1 MPRCLVTGATGFIG
15 PRLITNLQAAGGD
28 IRCLVRATADTS
40 RLTPLGVHLVE
51 GDVTDRASLAGAVA
65 GVDFVFHLAG
75 RTFASS
81 YGEFAAVNEAGC
93 DNVAAAAARAA
104 TPPVVVVVSSLAAA
118 GPSPPGKPHTERDAP
133 EPISNYG
140 RSKLAGE
147 IAARKWAANVPLS
160 IVRPSVVF
168 GPGDRAGLVLA
179 KSIQKTGLHIVHRP
193 GLPLS
198 LIHAD
203 DLAETLLLVARY
215 GERLDPTDPRSKGV
229 YYACDPAESSY
240 TAMGQMM
247 ADGLAKK
254 LRVIKVRRWVLNTAA
269 CFGELAGR
277 FTSKPSP
284 LNFDKVREGTASGW
298 VASPAKLVSQT
309 NFAPA
314 HPLADRYR
322 ETIEWYRS
330 EGWL

>member
-28 IRCLVRATADTS
+28 VRCLVRASADTS
-40 RLTPLGVHLVE
+40 RLTPLGVQLVP
-51 GDVTDRASLAGAVA
+51 GDVTDRESLAAA
-65 GVDFVFHLAG
+65 LSDVDFVFHLAG
-75 RTFASS
+75 RTFARS

-93 DNVAAAAARAA
+93 DNVAAAAAGAA
-104 TPPVVVVVSSLAAA
+104 NPPVVVVVSSLAAA
-118 GPSPPGKPHTERDAP
+118 GPSPVGKAHTERDTP
-133 EPISNYG
+133 EPISHYG

-147 IAARKWAANVPLS
+147 IAARKWAADVPIS
-160 IVRPSVVF
+160 IVRPPAVF

-179 KSIQKTGLHIVHRP
+179 KSIQKSGIHVVHRP

-198 LIHAD
+198 LVHAD
-203 DLAETLLLVARY
+203 DLAEALLLVARC
-215 GERLDPTDPRSKGV
+215 GERLDPTDPRGKGV
-229 YYACDPAESSY
+229 YYACDPAVSSY
-240 TAMGQMM
+240 IDMGQMI
-247 ADGLAKK
+247 ADGLGRK
-254 LRVIKVRRWVLNTAA
+254 LRILKVRRWALNTAA
-269 CFGELAGR
+269 CFGELGSRITGR
-277 FTSKPSP
+277 TSP

-298 VASPAKLVSQT
+298 VASPAKLASQT

-314 HPLADRYR
+314 RSLAERYR